1 MIIAIDGPA
10 AAGKSTSAKLLA
22 ERLNFLYLDTGAM
35 YRCIALSVIE
45 HKIDIYDESS
55 QKDFISSFN
64 LELKTVDGAPDF
76 LVNGNSVT
84 KKIRTTAISKKV
96 SEISAI
102 PAIREYMVSL
112 QRSFAKNNNCVVEG
126 RDIGTVVFPE
136 AEIKFFI
143 IASVEVRA
151 KRRKLELQNIGE
163 TISLKE
169 LRRDIKARDKHDSER
184 SHSPLKKAI
193 NAIQIDTTE
202 MNIDEQV
209 NCMIK
214 NVNLKKIGKNNK

>member
-55 QKDFISSFN
+55 QKDFISTFN
-64 LELKTVDGAPDF
+64 LELKTVDGALDF

-84 KKIRTTAISKKV
+84 KKIRTTDISKKV

-102 PAIREYMVSL
+102 PAIREYMVNL
-112 QRSFAKNNNCVVEG
+112 QRSFAKNNDCVVEG

-169 LRRDIKARDKHDSER
+169 LQRDIKARDKHDSER

-193 NAIQIDTTE
+193 NAIEIDTTE

-209 NCMIK
+209 NYMIK
-214 NVNLKKIGKNNK
+214 NVNLKNRKK

>member
-35 YRCIALSVIE
+35 YRCIALSVLDD
-45 HKIDIYDESS
+45 KIDIYDELSL
-55 QKDFISSFN
+55 KDFISSFK
-64 LELKTVDGAPDF
+64 LELKIIDGAPDF
-76 LVNGNSVT
+76 LVNGSSVS

-102 PAIREYMVSL
+102 PAIREYMVGL

-151 KRRKLELQNIGE
+151 QRRKLELQNIGE
-163 TISLKE
+163 KISLKD
-169 LRRDIKARDKHDSER
+169 LRRDIKARDKHDAER

-209 NCMIK
+209 NYMISH
-214 NVNLKKIGKNNK
+214 VNLKK

>member
-55 QKDFISSFN
+55 QKDFISTFN

-202 MNIDEQV
+202 MNIEEQV